1 MVVIHSN
8 GTDDLQQGRLSQ
20 DDAEPKTP
28 NTRALAV
35 SASAEKA
42 KPSNTPPKLLDVRMV
57 SVAGGMW
64 WGRVAGR
71 EHEEATGVLARF
83 CLLIR
88 VLFPQLCSVCGT
100 VNLYS
105 QDTCPFLWIF

>member
-20 DDAEPKTP
+20 DD
-28 NTRALAV
+28 AV

-64 WGRVAGR
+64 WGGVAGR

-105 QDTCPFLWIF
+105 QDICPFLWIF